1 MGVATRVARRL
12 PTRRA
17 DWRLMGRTARLVL
30 GGPGYALLA
39 LVVAFAGLS
48 LFVLSLNVSLA
59 GFALT
64 GDLALDARVRILVGL
79 YPFVGSAYGP
89 VQGTLLVLVSALLG
103 VDVAMAVYHFRE
115 HRVTVESGGPGASG
129 GAGGASAVGGLLGT
143 LGAGCAACGV
153 PILLGVLSLLGVPS
167 AALLLPFDGLE
178 FAVLAALV
186 LVLSIHW
193 LADGMRG
200 GEIRGCPVDP

>member
-1 MGVATRVARRL
+1 MGVGTRVVRRL
-12 PTRRA
+12 PARRA
-17 DWRLMGRTARLVL
+17 DWRRMGRTARLVL

-39 LVVAFAGLS
+39 LLTAFAGLS
-48 LFVLSLNVSLA
+48 LFVLSLNTALA
-59 GFALT
+59 GFALA
-64 GDLALDARVRILVGL
+64 GDLALGARLRVLVGL

-89 VQGTLLVLVSALLG
+89 LQGTLLVLVSLLLG
-103 VDVAMAVYHFRE
+103 VDVSMATYHFRE
-115 HRVTVESGGPGASG
+115 HRVTVEAS
-129 GAGGASAVGGLLGT
+129 GASALGVLLAT

-153 PILLGVLSLLGVPS
+153 PILLGVLSLLGIPS

-178 FAVLAALV
+178 FAALAAVV

-200 GEIRGCPVDP
+200 GEIRGCPVDL

>member
-1 MGVATRVARRL
+1 VTGVAARLTRRL
-12 PTRRA
+12 PLQRA
-17 DWRLMGRTARLVL
+17 DWRLMGRTVRLVL

-39 LVVAFAGLS
+39 LLVGLAGLS
-48 LFVLSLNVSLA
+48 LFVLSLNTALA
-59 GFALT
+59 GFALA
-64 GDLALDARVRILVGL
+64 GDLAPAARLRVLLGL

-89 VQGTLLVLVSALLG
+89 IQGGLLVLVSVLLG
-103 VDVAMAVYHFRE
+103 VDVAMATYHFRE
-115 HRVTVESGGPGASG
+115 HRVTVE
-129 GAGGASAVGGLLGT
+129 AGGASAAGVLLGT

-153 PILLGVLSLLGVPS
+153 PILLGVLSLLGLPS

-178 FAVLAALV
+178 FAALAAVV
-186 LVLSIHW
+186 LVLSVHW

>member
-1 MGVATRVARRL
+1 VTGVAARLARRL
-12 PTRRA
+12 PLRRA

-39 LVVAFAGLS
+39 LLVGLAGLS
-48 LFVLSLNVSLA
+48 LFVLSLNTALA
-59 GFALT
+59 GFALA
-64 GDLALDARVRILVGL
+64 GDLAPAARLRVLIGL

-89 VQGTLLVLVSALLG
+89 IQGGLLVLVSVLLG
-103 VDVAMAVYHFRE
+103 VDVAMATYHFRE
-115 HRVTVESGGPGASG
+115 HRVTVE
-129 GAGGASAVGGLLGT
+129 AGGASAAGVLLGT

-178 FAVLAALV
+178 FAALAAVV
-186 LVLSIHW
+186 LVLSVHW

>member
-1 MGVATRVARRL
+1 MSASVANRVVRRL
-12 PTRRA
+12 PLRGR

-30 GGPGYALLA
+30 GGPGYAVLA
-39 LVVAFAGLS
+39 VVAALAGLS

-59 GFALT
+59 GFALA
-64 GDLALDARVRILVGL
+64 GDLALGARLRILVGL

-89 VQGTLLVLVSALLG
+89 LQGALLVFVSLLLG
-103 VDVAMAVYHFRE
+103 VDVAMATYHFRE
-115 HRVTVESGGPGASG
+115 HRVTVEAS
-129 GAGGASAVGGLLGT
+129 GASAVGVLLAT

-178 FAVLAALV
+178 FAALAAVV

-200 GEIRGCPVDP
+200 GEIRGCPVDL

>member
-1 MGVATRVARRL
+1 MTGVAARLTRRL
-12 PTRRA
+12 PLQRA

-39 LVVAFAGLS
+39 LLVGLAGLS
-48 LFVLSLNVSLA
+48 LFVLSLNTALA
-59 GFALT
+59 GFALA
-64 GDLALDARVRILVGL
+64 GDLAPGARLRVLLGL

-89 VQGTLLVLVSALLG
+89 IQGGLLVLVSVLLG
-103 VDVAMAVYHFRE
+103 VDVAMATYHFRE
-115 HRVTVESGGPGASG
+115 HRVTVE
-129 GAGGASAVGGLLGT
+129 AGGASAAGVLLGT

-153 PILLGVLSLLGVPS
+153 PILLGVLSLLGLPS

-178 FAVLAALV
+178 FAALAAVV
-186 LVLSIHW
+186 LVLSVHW

>member
-1 MGVATRVARRL
+1 VTGVAARLTRRL
-12 PTRRA
+12 PLQRA
-17 DWRLMGRTARLVL
+17 DWRLMGRTVRLVL

-39 LVVAFAGLS
+39 LLVGLAGLS
-48 LFVLSLNVSLA
+48 LFVLSLNTALA
-59 GFALT
+59 GFALA
-64 GDLALDARVRILVGL
+64 GDLAPGARLRVLLGL

-89 VQGTLLVLVSALLG
+89 IQGGLLVLVSVLLG
-103 VDVAMAVYHFRE
+103 VDVAMATYHFRE
-115 HRVTVESGGPGASG
+115 HRVTVE
-129 GAGGASAVGGLLGT
+129 AGGASAAGVLLGT

-178 FAVLAALV
+178 FAALAAVV
-186 LVLSIHW
+186 LVLSVHW

>member
-1 MGVATRVARRL
+1 MSASVATRVVRRL
-12 PTRRA
+12 PLRGR

-30 GGPGYALLA
+30 GGPGYAVLA
-39 LVVAFAGLS
+39 LVAALAGLS

-64 GDLALDARVRILVGL
+64 GDLAPGARLRILVGL

-89 VQGTLLVLVSALLG
+89 LQGALLVFVSLLLG
-103 VDVAMAVYHFRE
+103 VDVAMATYHFRE
-115 HRVTVESGGPGASG
+115 HRVTVEAS
-129 GAGGASAVGGLLGT
+129 GASAVGVLLAT

-153 PILLGVLSLLGVPS
+153 PILLGVLSLLGIPS

-178 FAVLAALV
+178 FAVLAVVV
-186 LVLSIHW
+186 LTLSIHW

-200 GEIRGCPVDP
+200 GEIRGCPVDL

>member
-1 MGVATRVARRL
+1 
-12 PTRRA
+12 
-17 DWRLMGRTARLVL
+17 MGRTVRLVL

-39 LVVAFAGLS
+39 LLVGLAGLS
-48 LFVLSLNVSLA
+48 LFVLSLNTALA
-59 GFALT
+59 GFALA
-64 GDLALDARVRILVGL
+64 GDLAPGARLRVLLGL

-89 VQGTLLVLVSALLG
+89 IQGGLLVLVSVLLG
-103 VDVAMAVYHFRE
+103 VDVAMATYHFRE
-115 HRVTVESGGPGASG
+115 HRVTVE
-129 GAGGASAVGGLLGT
+129 AGGASAAGVLLGT

-153 PILLGVLSLLGVPS
+153 PILLGVLSLLGLPS

-178 FAVLAALV
+178 FAALAAVV
-186 LVLSIHW
+186 LVLSVHW

>member
-1 MGVATRVARRL
+1 MSASVATRVVRRL
-12 PTRRA
+12 PLRRN

-30 GGPGYALLA
+30 GGPGYAVLA
-39 LVVAFAGLS
+39 LVAALAGLS

-64 GDLALDARVRILVGL
+64 GDLAPGARLRILVGL

-89 VQGTLLVLVSALLG
+89 LQGALLVFVSLLLG
-103 VDVAMAVYHFRE
+103 VDVAMATYHFRE
-115 HRVTVESGGPGASG
+115 HRVTVEAS
-129 GAGGASAVGGLLGT
+129 GASAVGVLLAT

-153 PILLGVLSLLGVPS
+153 PILLGVLSLLGIPS

-178 FAVLAALV
+178 FAVLAVVV
-186 LVLSIHW
+186 LTLSIHW

-200 GEIRGCPVDP
+200 GEIRGCPVDL

>member
-1 MGVATRVARRL
+1 MSASVANRVVRRL
-12 PTRRA
+12 PLRGR

-30 GGPGYALLA
+30 GGPGYAVLA
-39 LVVAFAGLS
+39 VVAALAGLS

-59 GFALT
+59 GFALA
-64 GDLALDARVRILVGL
+64 GDLALGARLRILVGL

-89 VQGTLLVLVSALLG
+89 LQGALLVFVSLLLG
-103 VDVAMAVYHFRE
+103 VDVAMATYHFRE
-115 HRVTVESGGPGASG
+115 HRVTVEAS
-129 GAGGASAVGGLLGT
+129 GASAVGVLLAT

-153 PILLGVLSLLGVPS
+153 PILLGVLSLLGIPS

-178 FAVLAALV
+178 FAVLAVVV
-186 LVLSIHW
+186 LTLSIHW

-200 GEIRGCPVDP
+200 GEIRGCPVDL